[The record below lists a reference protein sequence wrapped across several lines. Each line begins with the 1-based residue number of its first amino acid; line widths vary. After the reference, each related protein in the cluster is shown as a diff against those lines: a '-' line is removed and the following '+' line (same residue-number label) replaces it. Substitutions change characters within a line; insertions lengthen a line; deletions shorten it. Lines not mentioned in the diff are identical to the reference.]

1 MTVTIFLQKCL
12 KKLIISRGVNR
23 CSFDSLRKTTGKVI
37 LKRILNQIGQTHVLM
52 SATPSSS
59 DYAELAYSQVDHKEF
74 LSSIPAHCL
83 SKECVLF
90 SLECSL
96 CRKWARRVKKEGNSH
111 FSAVCLARWSILSCR
126 QCRSQVGNCKNT
138 K

>member
-1 MTVTIFLQKCL
+1 M
-12 KKLIISRGVNR
+12 ISRAVNR
-23 CSFDSLRKTTGKVI
+23 CTFNSLRKTTAKVI

-52 SATPSSS
+52 SATTSPS
-59 DYAELAYSQVDHKEF
+59 DYAALASSQVDHKEF

-111 FSAVCLARWSILSCR
+111 FSSVCLASWSLLTCR
-126 QCRSQVGNCKNT
+126 QCRSQVGNCKKHKSNGFFVCHPYRYT
-138 K
+138 

>member
-1 MTVTIFLQKCL
+1 M
-12 KKLIISRGVNR
+12 ISRAVNR
-23 CSFDSLRKTTGKVI
+23 CTFESLRKQQKKVL
-37 LKRILNQIGQTHVLM
+37 LKRILNQIGQTHVIM
-52 SATPSSS
+52 SATTSSS
-59 DYAELAYSQVDHKEF
+59 DYAELASSQVDHKEF

-111 FSAVCLARWSILSCR
+111 FSAVCLARWSILTWLVTAKTQNDLSYF
-126 QCRSQVGNCKNT
+126 
-138 K
+138 